1 MICRAHFSCGHNILQ
16 TSFIA
21 AGRSTLKLLI
31 FFADLYFSGYFVL
44 AFQPFRNLK
53 AGKAY

>member
-53 AGKAY
+53 AGKAH